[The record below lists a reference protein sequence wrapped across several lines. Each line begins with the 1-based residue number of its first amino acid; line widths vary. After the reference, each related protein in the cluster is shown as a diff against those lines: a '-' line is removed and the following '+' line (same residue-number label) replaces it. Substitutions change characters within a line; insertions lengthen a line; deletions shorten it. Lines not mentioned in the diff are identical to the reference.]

1 LEYKV
6 IWHKYSLIAGLF
18 LNMKKKYRLEVED
31 YYLGSSDQRY
41 LHHYYFNSFEE
52 ATCFVTDYHAA
63 FYLIRLVKQN
73 HRREVGCNLITGELL
88 TPEIEASF
96 RYISDR
102 YGFIDIPVYSPD
114 GWYFRGENLHH
125 PDFVA
130 ITQDLDGLA
139 GETFR
144 RFMNS
149 FGIRN
154 QRQIIKEI
162 FAERFPN
169 SAEHYQR
176 NFSVYYGQWLK
187 VRTQEEETRL
197 RRFKSQR

>member
-1 LEYKV
+1 
-6 IWHKYSLIAGLF
+6 LIAGLF
-18 LNMKKKYRLEVED
+18 FNMKKKYRLEIED

-41 LHHYYFNSFEE
+41 LHHYYFDSFEE
-52 ATCFVTDYHAA
+52 VTRFVTDYHAA
-63 FYLIRLVKQN
+63 FYLIRLVMQN
-73 HRREVGCNLITGELL
+73 HRREVGFNLITGELL

-96 RYISDR
+96 KYIDDR

-144 RFMNS
+144 RYINS
-149 FGIRN
+149 LGIRN
-154 QRQIIKEI
+154 QREIIKEI

-169 SAEHYQR
+169 SAEHYR
-176 NFSVYYGQWLK
+176 HNFAVYYGQWLK
-187 VRTQEEETRL
+187 EKTRQEEARL
-197 RRFKSQR
+197 QRIKSQR